1 MELSQPTGSRTIR
14 RAVVA
19 TVGAS
24 LLIAG
29 VAMLVLPGPG
39 VVTILAGLT
48 VLATEFHWAR
58 RVKRKLVVY
67 IRRRI
72 RRKKLKEKISEGEV
86 REISEEREL
95 TEDVP
100 ELAEIYSWPP
110 GWWARAMMVQTID
123 GAFFGPDGKSRS
135 ISSDRDREVL
145 VEARRLADVVLV
157 GAQTIRT
164 ERYRPMVAKPE
175 WQAARA
181 AIGAQPAPVVAIVSA
196 SLDLPWEEPLFGESA
211 ITPMVFTDG
220 SATRER
226 TLIAEEIQS
235 TGRVEIIECASLP
248 LDALEVLRQ
257 RGFTRIVCEG
267 GPRLLRDLFSEIDEI
282 DLTIAPMLIGQD
294 VPASDADL
302 EPNRID
308 WILEYVW
315 DHEGFIFNKY
325 LRA

>member
-1 MELSQPTGSRTIR
+1 MKLSQPTGSRAIR

-29 VAMLVLPGPG
+29 VAMLILPGPG
-39 VVTILAGLT
+39 IVVILAGLT

-67 IRRRI
+67 IRRRMQ
-72 RRKKLKEKISEGEV
+72 RKKLKEGISESEV
-86 REISEEREL
+86 RELVEG
-95 TEDVP
+95 VP

-110 GWWARAMMVQTID
+110 VWWVRAMMVQTID

-175 WQAARA
+175 WQSARA
-181 AIGAQPAPVVAIVSA
+181 AIGAQPAPVVAIISV

-220 SATRER
+220 SATKER
-226 TLIAEEIQS
+226 TLMAEEIQAA
-235 TGRVEIIECASLP
+235 GRVEIIECASLP

-282 DLTIAPMLIGQD
+282 DLTIAPMLVGQEL
-294 VPASDADL
+294 PAGVVDL
-302 EPNRID
+302 EPNRIEWTLD
-308 WILEYVW
+308 YVW
-315 DHEGFIFNKY
+315 DDEGFIFNKY
-325 LRA
+325 VRA

>member
-1 MELSQPTGSRTIR
+1 M
-14 RAVVA
+14 A

-39 VVTILAGLT
+39 IVTILAGLT

-67 IRRRI
+67 IRRRMQ
-72 RRKKLKEKISEGEV
+72 RKKLKERISESEV
-86 REISEEREL
+86 RELSEEHDL
-95 TEDVP
+95 AGGVP
-100 ELAEIYSWPP
+100 ELAEIYAWPP
-110 GWWARAMMVQTID
+110 IWWIRAMMVQTID

-157 GAQTIRT
+157 GAQTIRV

-175 WQAARA
+175 WQSARA
-181 AIGAQPAPVVAIVSA
+181 AIGAQSAPVVAIVSA

-211 ITPMVFTDG
+211 ITPIVFTDG
-220 SATRER
+220 SASRER
-226 TLIAEEIQS
+226 TLMAEEIQAA
-235 TGRVEIIECASLP
+235 GRVEIIECASLP
-248 LDALEVLRQ
+248 LDALEVLRK

-294 VPASDADL
+294 VPAGVVDL

-308 WILEYVW
+308 WTLDYVW
-315 DHEGFIFNKY
+315 DDEGFIFNKFV
-325 LRA
+325 RA

>member
-1 MELSQPTGSRTIR
+1 MKLSQPTGSRAIR

-29 VAMLVLPGPG
+29 VAMLILPGPG
-39 VVTILAGLT
+39 IVVILAGLT

-72 RRKKLKEKISEGEV
+72 QRKKLKEKINEGE
-86 REISEEREL
+86 EQDLAGE
-95 TEDVP
+95 VP
-100 ELAEIYSWPP
+100 GLAEIYSWPP
-110 GWWARAMMVQTID
+110 IWWIRAMMVQTID

-135 ISSDRDREVL
+135 ISSERDREVL

-175 WQAARA
+175 WKSART

-211 ITPMVFTDG
+211 ITPIVFTDG

-226 TLIAEEIQS
+226 TLIAEEIQAA
-235 TGRVEIIECASLP
+235 GRVEIIECASLP

-282 DLTIAPMLIGQD
+282 DLTIAPMLVGQD
-294 VPASDADL
+294 VPASDVDL
-302 EPNRID
+302 KPNRID
-308 WILEYVW
+308 WTLDYVW
-315 DHEGFIFNKY
+315 DDEGFIFNKFV
-325 LRA
+325 RA

>member
-14 RAVVA
+14 RAIVA

-72 RRKKLKEKISEGEV
+72 RRKNLKEGISESEV
-86 REISEEREL
+86 RELSEAREL
-95 TEDVP
+95 AEGVP

-110 GWWARAMMVQTID
+110 GWWVRAMMVQTID

-135 ISSDRDREVL
+135 ISSERDREVL

-175 WQAARA
+175 WQSARA

-211 ITPMVFTDG
+211 ITPIVFTDG

-226 TLIAEEIQS
+226 TMIAEEIQS

-248 LDALEVLRQ
+248 VYALEVLRQ

-267 GPRLLRDLFSEIDEI
+267 GPRLLRELFPEIDEI
-282 DLTIAPMLIGQD
+282 DLTIAPMLVGQV

-308 WILEYVW
+308 WTLEYVW

-325 LRA
+325 VRA

>member
-29 VAMLVLPGPG
+29 VAMLALPGPG

-72 RRKKLKEKISEGEV
+72 RRKKLKEIISEGEV

-315 DHEGFIFNKY
+315 DDQGFIFNKY

>member
-1 MELSQPTGSRTIR
+1 MKPSQSTRSRAIR
-14 RAVVA
+14 RVVVA
-19 TVGAS
+19 TVGTS
-24 LLIAG
+24 LLLAG

-39 VVTILAGLT
+39 IVTILAGLT

-67 IRRRI
+67 IRRRMQ
-72 RRKKLKEKISEGEV
+72 RKKLKEKIAEGEA
-86 REISEEREL
+86 RKL
-95 TEDVP
+95 NDDVP
-100 ELAEIYSWPP
+100 ELAEIYAWPP
-110 GWWARAMMVQTID
+110 VWWVRAMMVQTID

-175 WQAARA
+175 WQSARA

-211 ITPMVFTDG
+211 VTPIVFTDG
-220 SATRER
+220 SASKER
-226 TLIAEEIQS
+226 TLMAEEVQVA
-235 TGRVEIIECASLP
+235 GRVEIIECASLP
-248 LDALEVLRQ
+248 LDALEVLRK

-267 GPRLLRDLFSEIDEI
+267 GPRLLRDLFSKIDEI
-282 DLTIAPMLIGQD
+282 DLTIAPMLLGQD
-294 VPASDADL
+294 SSVSDPSE
-302 EPNRID
+302 EPNRVD
-308 WILEYVW
+308 WKLDYVW
-315 DHEGFIFNKY
+315 DHEGFVFNKFV
-325 LRA
+325 RA

>member
-1 MELSQPTGSRTIR
+1 MKLSQPTGSRAIR

-24 LLIAG
+24 LLVAG
-29 VAMLVLPGPG
+29 VAMLILPGPG
-39 VVTILAGLT
+39 IVVILAGLT

-67 IRRRI
+67 IRRRMQ
-72 RRKKLKEKISEGEV
+72 RKKLKEGISESEV
-86 REISEEREL
+86 RELSEAREL
-95 TEDVP
+95 VEGVP

-110 GWWARAMMVQTID
+110 VWWVRAMMVQTID

-135 ISSDRDREVL
+135 ISSERDREVL

-226 TLIAEEIQS
+226 TLMAEEIQAA
-235 TGRVEIIECASLP
+235 GRVEIIECASLP

-282 DLTIAPMLIGQD
+282 DLTIAPMLVGQEL
-294 VPASDADL
+294 PAGVVDL

-308 WILEYVW
+308 WTLDYVW
-315 DHEGFIFNKY
+315 DDEGFIFNKY
-325 LRA
+325 VRA

>member
-1 MELSQPTGSRTIR
+1 
-14 RAVVA
+14 
-19 TVGAS
+19 
-24 LLIAG
+24 
-29 VAMLVLPGPG
+29 
-39 VVTILAGLT
+39 
-48 VLATEFHWAR
+48 
-58 RVKRKLVVY
+58 
-67 IRRRI
+67 
-72 RRKKLKEKISEGEV
+72 
-86 REISEEREL
+86 
-95 TEDVP
+95 
-100 ELAEIYSWPP
+100 
-110 GWWARAMMVQTID
+110 MMVQTID

-325 LRA
+325 VRA

>member
-1 MELSQPTGSRTIR
+1 MKLSQPTGSRAIR
-14 RAVVA
+14 RTVVA

-39 VVTILAGLT
+39 IVTILAGLT

-67 IRRRI
+67 IRRRMQ
-72 RRKKLKEKISEGEV
+72 RKKLKEKISEGEAL
-86 REISEEREL
+86 EL
-95 TEDVP
+95 VEDVL
-100 ELAEIYSWPP
+100 ELAEIYAWPP
-110 GWWARAMMVQTID
+110 IWWIRAMMVQTID

-157 GAQTIRT
+157 GAQTIRA

-175 WQAARA
+175 WQSARA

-211 ITPMVFTDG
+211 MTPMVFTDG

-226 TLIAEEIQS
+226 TLMAEEIQA

-282 DLTIAPMLIGQD
+282 DLTIAPMLVGQD
-294 VPASDADL
+294 VPASVVDL

-308 WILEYVW
+308 WVLDYVW
-315 DHEGFIFNKY
+315 DDEGFIFNKY
-325 LRA
+325 VRA

>member
-1 MELSQPTGSRTIR
+1 M
-14 RAVVA
+14 A

-325 LRA
+325 VRA

>member
-1 MELSQPTGSRTIR
+1 
-14 RAVVA
+14 
-19 TVGAS
+19 
-24 LLIAG
+24 
-29 VAMLVLPGPG
+29 
-39 VVTILAGLT
+39 
-48 VLATEFHWAR
+48 
-58 RVKRKLVVY
+58 
-67 IRRRI
+67 
-72 RRKKLKEKISEGEV
+72 LKEKISEGEV

-226 TLIAEEIQS
+226 ILMAEEIQAA
-235 TGRVEIIECASLP
+235 GRVEIIECASLP

-308 WILEYVW
+308 WTLEYVW
-315 DHEGFIFNKY
+315 DDEGFIFNKY
-325 LRA
+325 VRA

>member
-1 MELSQPTGSRTIR
+1 MKLSQPTGSRAIR

-29 VAMLVLPGPG
+29 AAMLILPGPG
-39 VVTILAGLT
+39 IVVILAGLT

-72 RRKKLKEKISEGEV
+72 QRRKLKERISESEL
-86 REISEEREL
+86 RELSEARQL

-110 GWWARAMMVQTID
+110 LWWIRAMMVQTID

-157 GAQTIRT
+157 GAQTIRS

-175 WQAARA
+175 WQSARA

-211 ITPMVFTDG
+211 ITPIVFTDG

-226 TLIAEEIQS
+226 ILMAEEIQS
-235 TGRVEIIECASLP
+235 AGRVEIIECASLP

-282 DLTIAPMLIGQD
+282 DLTIAPMLVGQD

-308 WILEYVW
+308 WTLDYVW
-315 DHEGFIFNKY
+315 DDEGFIFNKFV
-325 LRA
+325 RA

>member
-1 MELSQPTGSRTIR
+1 MKLSQPTGSRAIR

-29 VAMLVLPGPG
+29 VAMLILPGPG
-39 VVTILAGLT
+39 IVVILAGLT

-72 RRKKLKEKISEGEV
+72 RRRKLKEGISESEV
-86 REISEEREL
+86 RELSEDRQL

-110 GWWARAMMVQTID
+110 IWWVRAMMVQTID

-135 ISSDRDREVL
+135 ISSERDREVL

-164 ERYRPMVAKPE
+164 EHYRPMVAKPE
-175 WQAARA
+175 WQSARVE
-181 AIGAQPAPVVAIVSA
+181 IDAQAAPVVAIVSA
-196 SLDLPWEEPLFGESA
+196 SLDLPWEEPLFGESVL
-211 ITPMVFTDG
+211 TPIVFTDG

-226 TLIAEEIQS
+226 TMIAEEIQS

-282 DLTIAPMLIGQD
+282 DLTIAPMLVGQV

-308 WILEYVW
+308 WTLEYVW

-325 LRA
+325 VRA

>member
-1 MELSQPTGSRTIR
+1 
-14 RAVVA
+14 VA

-72 RRKKLKEKISEGEV
+72 RRKKLKEGISESEV
-86 REISEEREL
+86 RELSEAREL
-95 TEDVP
+95 AERVP
-100 ELAEIYSWPP
+100 ELVEIYSWPP
-110 GWWARAMMVQTID
+110 GWWVRAMMVQTID

-175 WQAARA
+175 WQSARA

-211 ITPMVFTDG
+211 ITPIVFTDG

-226 TLIAEEIQS
+226 AMIAEEIQS
-235 TGRVEIIECASLP
+235 TGCVEIIECASLP

-282 DLTIAPMLIGQD
+282 DLTIAPMLVGQV

-308 WILEYVW
+308 WTLEYVW

-325 LRA
+325 VRA

>member
-1 MELSQPTGSRTIR
+1 
-14 RAVVA
+14 
-19 TVGAS
+19 VGAS

-39 VVTILAGLT
+39 IVTILAGLT

-67 IRRRI
+67 IRRRMQ
-72 RRKKLKEKISEGEV
+72 RKKLKERISESEV
-86 REISEEREL
+86 RELSEEHDL
-95 TEDVP
+95 AGGVP
-100 ELAEIYSWPP
+100 ELAEIYAWPP
-110 GWWARAMMVQTID
+110 IWWIRAMMVQTID

-157 GAQTIRT
+157 GAQTIRV

-175 WQAARA
+175 WQSARA
-181 AIGAQPAPVVAIVSA
+181 AIGAQSAPVVAIVSA

-211 ITPMVFTDG
+211 ITPIVFTDG
-220 SATRER
+220 SASRER
-226 TLIAEEIQS
+226 TLMAEEIQAA
-235 TGRVEIIECASLP
+235 GRVEIIECASLP
-248 LDALEVLRQ
+248 LDALEVLRK

-294 VPASDADL
+294 VPAGVVDL

-308 WILEYVW
+308 WTLDYVW
-315 DHEGFIFNKY
+315 DDEGFIFNKFV
-325 LRA
+325 RA

>member
-1 MELSQPTGSRTIR
+1 MKLSQPTGSRAIR
-14 RAVVA
+14 RAVVG

-29 VAMLVLPGPG
+29 VAMLILPGPG
-39 VVTILAGLT
+39 IVVVLAGLT

-67 IRRRI
+67 IRRRMQ
-72 RRKKLKEKISEGEV
+72 RKKLKEKI
-86 REISEEREL
+86 RESEEREL
-95 TEDVP
+95 TEHVP

-110 GWWARAMMVQTID
+110 VWWVRAMMVQTID
-123 GAFFGPDGKSRS
+123 GAFFGPDGSSRS
-135 ISSDRDREVL
+135 ISSKRDREVL

-211 ITPMVFTDG
+211 ITPIVFTDG

-226 TLIAEEIQS
+226 TLIADEIQAA
-235 TGRVEIIECASLP
+235 GRVEIIECASLP

-282 DLTIAPMLIGQD
+282 DLTIAPMLVGQEL
-294 VPASDADL
+294 PAGVVDL
-302 EPNRID
+302 EPNRIEWTLD
-308 WILEYVW
+308 YVW
-315 DHEGFIFNKY
+315 DDEGFIFNKY
-325 LRA
+325 VRA

>member
-1 MELSQPTGSRTIR
+1 
-14 RAVVA
+14 VA

-39 VVTILAGLT
+39 IVTILAGLT

-67 IRRRI
+67 IRRRMQ
-72 RRKKLKEKISEGEV
+72 RKKLKERISESEV
-86 REISEEREL
+86 RELSEEHDL
-95 TEDVP
+95 AGDVP
-100 ELAEIYSWPP
+100 ELAEIYAWPP
-110 GWWARAMMVQTID
+110 IWWIRAMMVQTID

-135 ISSDRDREVL
+135 ISSERDREVL

-157 GAQTIRT
+157 GAQTIRA

-175 WQAARA
+175 WQSARA

-211 ITPMVFTDG
+211 ITPIVFTDG

-226 TLIAEEIQS
+226 TLMAEEIQAA
-235 TGRVEIIECASLP
+235 GRVEIIECASLP

-282 DLTIAPMLIGQD
+282 DLTIAPLLIGQD
-294 VPASDADL
+294 VPASVVDL

-308 WILEYVW
+308 WTLEYVW
-315 DHEGFIFNKY
+315 DDEGFIFNKY
-325 LRA
+325 VRA

>member
-1 MELSQPTGSRTIR
+1 MKLSQPTGSRAIR

-29 VAMLVLPGPG
+29 VAMLILPGPG
-39 VVTILAGLT
+39 IVVILAGLT

-67 IRRRI
+67 IRRRMQ
-72 RRKKLKEKISEGEV
+72 RKKLKEGISESEV
-86 REISEEREL
+86 RELSEAREL
-95 TEDVP
+95 TEGVP

-110 GWWARAMMVQTID
+110 IWWIRAMMVQTID

-157 GAQTIRT
+157 GAQTIRS

-175 WQAARA
+175 WQSARA

-211 ITPMVFTDG
+211 ITPIVFTDG

-226 TLIAEEIQS
+226 TLMAEEIQAA
-235 TGRVEIIECASLP
+235 GRVEIIECASLP

-294 VPASDADL
+294 VPASVVDM

-308 WILEYVW
+308 WTLDYVW
-315 DHEGFIFNKY
+315 DDEGFIFNKY
-325 LRA
+325 VRA

>member
-1 MELSQPTGSRTIR
+1 MELSQPTGSRVIR

-19 TVGAS
+19 TVGTS

-48 VLATEFHWAR
+48 VLASEFHWAR

-72 RRKKLKEKISEGEV
+72 RRKKLKEKISE
-86 REISEEREL
+86 SEEREL
-95 TEDVP
+95 TERVP

-110 GWWARAMMVQTID
+110 VWWVRAMMVQTID

-175 WQAARA
+175 WQSARA
-181 AIGAQPAPVVAIVSA
+181 AIGAQPAPVVAIISA

-226 TLIAEEIQS
+226 TLMAEEIQAA
-235 TGRVEIIECASLP
+235 GRVEIIECSSLP

-282 DLTIAPMLIGQD
+282 DLTIAPMLVGQEL
-294 VPASDADL
+294 PASDADL

-308 WILEYVW
+308 WTLDYVW

-325 LRA
+325 VRA

>member
-1 MELSQPTGSRTIR
+1 MKLSQPTGSRAIR

-29 VAMLVLPGPG
+29 VAMLILPGPG
-39 VVTILAGLT
+39 IVVILAGLT

-58 RVKRKLVVY
+58 RVKRKFVVY

-72 RRKKLKEKISEGEV
+72 RRRKLKEGISESEV
-86 REISEEREL
+86 RELSEDRQL

-110 GWWARAMMVQTID
+110 IWWVRAMMVQTID

-157 GAQTIRT
+157 GAQTIRS

-175 WQAARA
+175 WESARA
-181 AIGAQPAPVVAIVSA
+181 AIGARPAPVVAIVSA

-211 ITPMVFTDG
+211 INPIVFTNG

-226 TLIAEEIQS
+226 TMIAEEIQS

-282 DLTIAPMLIGQD
+282 DLTIAPMLVGQV

-308 WILEYVW
+308 WTLEYVW

-325 LRA
+325 VRA

>member
-72 RRKKLKEKISEGEV
+72 RRKKLKEIISEGEV

-325 LRA
+325 VRA

>member
-1 MELSQPTGSRTIR
+1 
-14 RAVVA
+14 VA

>member
-1 MELSQPTGSRTIR
+1 MKLSQPTRSRAIR

-39 VVTILAGLT
+39 IVTILAGLT

-67 IRRRI
+67 IRRRMQ
-72 RRKKLKEKISEGEV
+72 RKKLKERISESEV
-86 REISEEREL
+86 RELSEEHDL
-95 TEDVP
+95 AGGVP
-100 ELAEIYSWPP
+100 ELAEIYAWPP
-110 GWWARAMMVQTID
+110 IWWIRAMMVQTID

-157 GAQTIRT
+157 GAQTIRV

-175 WQAARA
+175 WQSARA
-181 AIGAQPAPVVAIVSA
+181 AIGAQSAPVVAIVSA

-211 ITPMVFTDG
+211 ITPIVFTDG
-220 SATRER
+220 SASRER
-226 TLIAEEIQS
+226 TLMAEEIQAA
-235 TGRVEIIECASLP
+235 GRVEIIECASLP
-248 LDALEVLRQ
+248 LDALEVLRK

-294 VPASDADL
+294 VPAGVVDL

-308 WILEYVW
+308 WTLDYVW
-315 DHEGFIFNKY
+315 DDEGFIFNKFV
-325 LRA
+325 RA